1 MATLAKPVRAR
12 ARGRQV
18 ERRRLPRIPLAIPVR
33 YATESGDVGIG
44 VMTDITLEGAGL
56 IVPHINR
63 EAFHVWIQF
72 LWFDD
77 NMGLQGRVA
86 FLRETPDGIH
96 VGVHLQLVSA
106 RSQDFISNL
115 LIPYGLKKFRADRG
129 RLRSL
134 GHALL
139 APSGTLRRQLPQ
151 RALPVLIAQGS
162 ILEWAITEYRDE
174 ARAVM
179 LTPRL
184 PREDLPLILTSWG
197 RSGVYR
203 ATVLEASP
211 LAFGAVTLYRVM
223 VRYSR
228 AAGHGA
234 SGRRGATARTTGSS
248 NAHHPASA

>member
-1 MATLAKPVRAR
+1 MATLAKPARVR
-12 ARGRQV
+12 ARGRRV
-18 ERRRLPRIPLAIPVR
+18 ERRKLPRIPLAVPVR

-56 IVPHINR
+56 IVPHINP

-86 FLRETPDGIH
+86 YVRETPDGVH

-129 RLRSL
+129 RMRSL
-134 GHALL
+134 GHALV
-139 APSGTLRRQLPQ
+139 APRGKLSRSLPR

-174 ARAVM
+174 TRAVL

-184 PREDLPLILTSWG
+184 PREETPLILTCWG
-197 RSGVYR
+197 RAGVYR
-203 ATVLEASP
+203 ATVLEAAP
-211 LAFGAVTLYRVM
+211 LGFGSVSLYRVM

-228 AAGHGA
+228 VAGYSPSARPG
-234 SGRRGATARTTGSS
+234 SMRTPATSP
-248 NAHHPASA
+248 AHHPASA

>member
-1 MATLAKPVRAR
+1 
-12 ARGRQV
+12 
-18 ERRRLPRIPLAIPVR
+18 
-33 YATESGDVGIG
+33 
-44 VMTDITLEGAGL
+44 MTDITLEGAGL

-86 FLRETPDGIH
+86 FVRESSDGAH
-96 VGVHLQLVSA
+96 VGVHLQLVSTK
-106 RSQDFISNL
+106 SQDFISNL

-129 RLRSL
+129 RVRSL

-139 APSGTLRRQLPQ
+139 APRGGLTRQLPQ
-151 RALPVLIAQGS
+151 RSLPVLIAQGS

-174 ARAVM
+174 ARAVL

-184 PREDLPLILTSWG
+184 PREDMPLILTCWG
-197 RSGVYR
+197 RAGVYR
-203 ATVLEASP
+203 ATVIEASP
-211 LAFGAVTLYRVM
+211 LAFGAVTLHRVM

-228 AAGHGA
+228 AAGHAGSA
-234 SGRRGATARTTGSS
+234 RRRVVLQTGSS
-248 NAHHPASA
+248 AVHPASA

>member
-1 MATLAKPVRAR
+1 MATLAKPARAR
-12 ARGRQV
+12 ARGRRV
-18 ERRRLPRIPLAIPVR
+18 ERRKLPRIPLAVPVR

-86 FLRETPDGIH
+86 FFREAPDGVH

-106 RSQDFISNL
+106 KSQDFISNL

-129 RLRSL
+129 YVRSL
-134 GHALL
+134 GHALV
-139 APSGTLRRQLPQ
+139 APRGNLSRQLPP
-151 RALPVLIAQGS
+151 RSLPVLLAQGS
-162 ILEWAITEYRDE
+162 MLDWAITEYRDDT
-174 ARAVM
+174 RAVLLM
-179 LTPRL
+179 PRL
-184 PREDLPLILTSWG
+184 PREDVPLILTCWG
-197 RSGVYR
+197 RAGVYR

-211 LAFGAVTLYRVM
+211 LAFGAVTLHRVM

-228 AAGHGA
+228 AAGHAPSAHRGGA
-234 SGRRGATARTTGSS
+234 IGATTASIM
-248 NAHHPASA
+248 HPASA